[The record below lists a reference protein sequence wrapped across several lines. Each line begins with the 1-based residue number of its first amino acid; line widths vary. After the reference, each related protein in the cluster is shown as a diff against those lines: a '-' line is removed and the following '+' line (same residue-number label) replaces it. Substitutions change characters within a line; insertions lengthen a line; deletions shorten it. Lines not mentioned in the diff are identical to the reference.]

1 LVEKK
6 ENLVTFM
13 KSMMAYLTVDIQTET
28 YSKMQLDFLNGIHII
43 ASLQSHIDDEFGSK
57 FLETEM
63 N

>member
-1 LVEKK
+1 
-6 ENLVTFM
+6 M

-28 YSKMQLDFLNGIHII
+28 YSKMQLDFLTGIHII
-43 ASLQSHIDDEFGSK
+43 ASLQSHIDEEFGSK